1 MPLLIL
7 VIAIVLL
14 IAVLKIY
21 NFNKTTYHKVQIILT
36 LEQFT
41 ILAKM
46 ENIKYSNNFNFLK
59 RKAAG
64 FYLMFIIR
72 KTMVKQQK

>member
-46 ENIKYSNNFNFLK
+46 ENIKYLNNFNFLK
-59 RKAAG
+59 RKAAS
-64 FYLMFIIR
+64 FYLMFIFR
-72 KTMVKQQK
+72 KTMVKQRK